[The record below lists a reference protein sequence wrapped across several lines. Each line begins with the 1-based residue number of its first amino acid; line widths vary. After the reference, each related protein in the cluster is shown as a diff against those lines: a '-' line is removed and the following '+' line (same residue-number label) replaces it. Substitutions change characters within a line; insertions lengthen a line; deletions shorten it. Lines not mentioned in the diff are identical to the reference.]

1 MRLPNSRSYTA
12 FLAVIAFVQVTLSLA
27 QPIRLSRTAE
37 VGTSGGN
44 LLYANTQQQPT
55 PPALVQG
62 QDEQITTDENTTDL
76 EDVTSSPLIVPSND
90 KIPAV
95 VETVNENSK
104 LVSPQVQTEV
114 PASPSAL
121 EVDPPLFYP
130 PRPVEQPKYR
140 LPAHYSPPLQSK
152 PQPSRRYNSNDR
164 LWERLLSNPAC
175 WAFLRYP
182 TRVRIW
188 VSKSIGRP
196 KLVEPIARSTIS
208 CWLEIRVINLL
219 ILVTVELS
227 LVIVEIYSVC
237 M

>member
-1 MRLPNSRSYTA
+1 MRLPNSRSYTV
-12 FLAVIAFVQVTLSLA
+12 FLAVIVFVQLTSSLA

-44 LLYANTQQQPT
+44 LLYANTQEQPT
-55 PPALVQG
+55 HPALVQG
-62 QDEQITTDENTTDL
+62 QDEQITTDENMTDL
-76 EDVTSSPLIVPSND
+76 GDVTSSPLVPLND

-152 PQPSRRYNSNDR
+152 PQPSRRYNNNDR
-164 LWERLLSNPAC
+164 LLGEAPFKPSMLGFPPISNTRENLGLQIN
-175 WAFLRYP
+175 WAA
-182 TRVRIW
+182 
-188 VSKSIGRP
+188 KIGR
-196 KLVEPIARSTIS
+196 AHRSFYDF
-208 CWLEIRVINLL
+208 LL
-219 ILVTVELS
+219 A
-227 LVIVEIYSVC
+227 
-237 M
+237 